1 MGLHQSIPAR
11 LLAVRLAENDT
22 DVMAAQRLRYRI
34 FFEAL
39 GAAAADA
46 DAKDSAGGRDIDR
59 YDGLCDHLLVEDL
72 AAPGRPVVGTYRL
85 LRQSVAERHFGFYS
99 ADEFDLGPVIAHARQ
114 EGMELLELGRSCVD
128 PAYRDAGTIQMLWRG
143 IADYLRQHRIG
154 YMFGCASFHG
164 TDPEEHAA
172 GLSLLAHDHMA
183 PVDLRACAAGGVE
196 MARLPIGGYDARLA
210 QRHLP
215 PLIKAYLRVGAQV
228 GDGIF
233 IDHAFNSIDVFML
246 MPVAR
251 IAARYAE
258 RFEAAA

>member
-1 MGLHQSIPAR
+1 M
-11 LLAVRLAENDT
+11 LAVRLARSDE
-22 DVMAAQRLRYRI
+22 DVAAAQRLRYRI
-34 FFEAL
+34 FFDGM
-39 GAAAADA
+39 GATGAD
-46 DAKDSAGGRDIDR
+46 DVAGSDVDP
-59 YDGLCDHLLVEDL
+59 YDPLCDHLLVEDL
-72 AAPGRPVVGTYRL
+72 GVEGQPVVGTYRL

-99 ADEFDLGPVIAHARQ
+99 AHEFDLSPIVGHAAR
-114 EGMELLELGRSCVD
+114 EGLELLELGRSCVD

-143 IADYLRQHRIG
+143 IADYLRAHRIG

-164 TDPEEHAA
+164 QDPEEHAA

-183 PVDLRACAAGGVE
+183 PADLRARAIGGVD

-228 GDGIF
+228 GDGAF
-233 IDHAFNSIDVFML
+233 VDRAFNSIDVFML

-258 RFEAAA
+258 RFDAAA